1 MLPSLEA
8 LSQRER
14 SIDETGVLSEYDRGV
29 RAQRLFTD
37 AEIVVH
43 DEECKKK
50 LEQLDKLRY
59 EAVQQWKEAA
69 RAAKAAENAA
79 TSLDRQLSN
88 TRRERDEK
96 QGRAASKCEQ
106 KLTAM
111 KKERHE
117 QLVLKEERLET
128 MMKQHEEAL
137 ASAKEARLAA
147 DAENRE
153 IKAEAHDA
161 WVQAKNVLTKM
172 EHVIKERDVALE
184 KATTAEEALSQ
195 CISRLEKVNA
205 LSKENAAR
213 LEKEMERRK
222 NWEREKT
229 LEAKSLNETV
239 AKLQGI
245 AR

>member
-1 MLPSLEA
+1 MLPSFEA
-8 LSQRER
+8 LSLRER
-14 SIDETGVLSEYDRGV
+14 NLDETGVLSEYDRGV

-111 KKERHE
+111 KKDHQ

-147 DAENRE
+147 EAENRE

-195 CISRLEKVNA
+195 CISRMAKANA
-205 LSKENAAR
+205 LSKENAVR